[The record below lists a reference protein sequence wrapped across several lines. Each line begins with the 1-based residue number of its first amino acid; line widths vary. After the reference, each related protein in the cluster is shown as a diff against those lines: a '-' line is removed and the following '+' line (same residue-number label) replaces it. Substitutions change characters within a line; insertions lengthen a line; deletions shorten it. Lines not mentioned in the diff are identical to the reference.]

1 MYIYLFLFF
10 LSTPL
15 LYSNL

>member
-1 MYIYLFLFF
+1 MLMYHKN

-15 LYSNL
+15 LYWK